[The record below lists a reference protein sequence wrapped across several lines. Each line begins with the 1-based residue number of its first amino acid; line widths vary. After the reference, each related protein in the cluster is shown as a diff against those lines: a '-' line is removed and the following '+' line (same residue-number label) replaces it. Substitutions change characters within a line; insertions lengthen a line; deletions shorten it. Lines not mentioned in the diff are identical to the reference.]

1 VQLRS
6 MYSSKK
12 RLGSPIKYKRYFPGM
27 KSPLALLLLPILL
40 FSCRTNETEEGLAKA
55 GGMAVVFYGAP
66 GGSGDIL
73 GPQNKVVEATDKKAI
88 RKLAAFVSGKE
99 TQGKS
104 CAADGAVFFIYD
116 KNTSV
121 KVDFHLLPDCRY
133 FSYTI
138 NGQPH
143 TTAMSNEAADF
154 LVALKKGQMSY

>member
-1 VQLRS
+1 
-6 MYSSKK
+6 M
-12 RLGSPIKYKRYFPGM
+12 
-27 KSPLALLLLPILL
+27 LLLLSVLL
-40 FSCRTNETEEGLAKA
+40 FSCSTNETEEGLAKA

-66 GGSGDIL
+66 GGSDDIL

-99 TQGKS
+99 TGKKN
-104 CAADGAVFFIYD
+104 CTADGAVFFIYD

-133 FSYTI
+133 FTYTI

-143 TTAMSNEAADF
+143 TTAMSHEAADF
-154 LVALKKGQMSY
+154 LEALKQGRASY

>member
-1 VQLRS
+1 
-6 MYSSKK
+6 M
-12 RLGSPIKYKRYFPGM
+12 
-27 KSPLALLLLPILL
+27 
-40 FSCRTNETEEGLAKA
+40 
-55 GGMAVVFYGAP
+55 FYGAP
-66 GGSGDIL
+66 GGSDDIL

-99 TQGKS
+99 SGKKN
-104 CAADGAVFFIYD
+104 CMADGAVFFIYD

-143 TTAMSNEAADF
+143 TTAMSPEAADF
-154 LVALKKGQMSY
+154 LEALKKGQATY